1 MTSPHGRP
9 RAAALA
15 LATAA
20 AAMASVTTTAAAPA
34 PASADTRQHCISDTG
49 TGQERCFASFDEAI
63 AAAEKETGRTLEEQ
77 ERALDGGGA
86 SLRAAGAGLIIGTYF
101 EHENF
106 GGATFTLYGDDLCT
120 GGDDTEFWFTFP
132 DDWQNLISSAQ
143 PWATCALWLHS
154 GPDGTGDRDGPYREN
169 TNYVGDYMNDRAV
182 STTLG

>member
-1 MTSPHGRP
+1 MTSPHR
-9 RAAALA
+9 RSRTAALA
-15 LATAA
+15 AATAA
-20 AAMASVTTTAAAPA
+20 AALTATVTASPAAA
-34 PASADTRQHCISDTG
+34 SERHCISDTG
-49 TGQERCFASFDEAI
+49 SGQERCFASFDAAI
-63 AAAEKETGRTLEEQ
+63 AAAEEETGRTLEEQ

-86 SLRAAGAGLIIGTYF
+86 SLRSAASEVIIGTYF

-106 GGATFTLYGDDLCT
+106 GGATFTLYGDGLCS

-132 DDWQNLISSAQ
+132 ADWQNLVSSVQ

-169 TNYVGDYMNDRAV
+169 TNYVGDHMNDRAV

>member
-1 MTSPHGRP
+1 MTSPHRRP
-9 RAAALA
+9 RAVTLAA
-15 LATAA
+15 ATAA
-20 AAMASVTTTAAAPA
+20 AALTATVTASPAAAGE
-34 PASADTRQHCISDTG
+34 RHCISDTG

-63 AAAEKETGRTLEEQ
+63 AAAEEETGRTLEEQ
-77 ERALDGGGA
+77 ERALDRGGA
-86 SLRAAGAGLIIGTYF
+86 SLRAASAGVIIGTYF

-106 GGATFTLYGDDLCT
+106 GGATFTLYGDGLCT

-132 DDWQNLISSAQ
+132 ADWQNLVSSAQ

-169 TNYVGDYMNDRAV
+169 TNYVGDHMNDRTV